1 MISLSNRAARSAHS
15 ISCATIIGT
24 GEKHDNV
31 GQMECLA
38 RDPGVNYHD
47 SLHTPRYDYLHYL
60 HRLHAFPNLVG
71 KQIVA
76 YVCVCA
82 HQLTVHTN
90 SFIYFQ
96 RSRLRKKPKR
106 RLVEETNYFYPLLPP
121 SLPQFLLW
129 HVHEGQ

>member
-76 YVCVCA
+76 YACVCA
-82 HQLTVHTN
+82 SINRAHQ
-90 SFIYFQ
+90 FIYLL
-96 RSRLRKKPKR
+96 SAESSAKEAEEKAR
-106 RLVEETNYFYPLLPP
+106 RRNQLFLPASP
-121 SLPQFLLW
+121 PQFTPIPTLACP
-129 HVHEGQ
+129 